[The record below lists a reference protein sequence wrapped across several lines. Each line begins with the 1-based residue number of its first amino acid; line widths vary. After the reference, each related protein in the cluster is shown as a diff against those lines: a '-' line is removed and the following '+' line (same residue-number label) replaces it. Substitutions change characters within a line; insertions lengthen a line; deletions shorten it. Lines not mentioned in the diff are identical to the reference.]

1 MRKLLRKPYRKHLS
15 KERSPCKMKW
25 RIIADSSCDIFDLDH
40 RPEDLYFA
48 TVPFVIT
55 VADRDFVDTADLDV
69 HELVSAM
76 ASSSKS
82 YTSCPSPAEWVRE
95 FGEEGNVFAITI
107 SANLSG
113 SYNSAY
119 TAREMVLEEQPDR
132 KIEILNSRGTGP
144 SLNMIIYKLRDL
156 ISQQLSFEEVSQ
168 EIHKFMDDHKLIFA
182 LSSYHNLVN
191 NGRMPKI
198 AGIVLGHLGLWGVG
212 IASEEGTIKMKKIAK
227 GGKRTLQVIM
237 NDFKERVA
245 DKGCVVISHCENE
258 EFASNLKK
266 AVESAYADMEVR
278 IMRTRGLCSYYAERG
293 GIIVGF

>member
-1 MRKLLRKPYRKHLS
+1 
-15 KERSPCKMKW
+15 MKW

-40 RPEDLYFA
+40 KPQNLYFS

-55 VADRDFVDTADLDV
+55 VDDKDFVDNEDLDV
-69 HELVSAM
+69 RELVAAM
-76 ASSSKS
+76 ASSKKS
-82 YTSCPSPAEWVRE
+82 FTSCPSPAEWIRE
-95 FGEEGNVFAITI
+95 FGEEGDVFAVTI

-113 SYNSAY
+113 SYNSAC
-119 TAREMVLEEQPDR
+119 TAKEMILENDPDR

-144 SLNMIIYKLRDL
+144 SLNMIMYKLREL
-156 ISQQLSFEEVSQ
+156 ISRGLTYEEVKQ
-168 EIHKFMDDHKLIFA
+168 EIHKYMEDHKLIFA

-227 GGKRTLQVIM
+227 GGRKTLQVIM
-237 NDFKERVA
+237 ADLKERIA
-245 DKGCVVISHCENE
+245 DKGCVVISHCEND
-258 EFASNLKK
+258 EFADKLKK
-266 AVESAYADMEVR
+266 AVQSAYADMEVR
-278 IMRTRGLCSYYAERG
+278 IMKTRGLCSYYAEKG

>member
-1 MRKLLRKPYRKHLS
+1 
-15 KERSPCKMKW
+15 MKW
-25 RIIADSSCDIFDLDH
+25 RIISDSSCDIFDLDH
-40 RPEDLYFA
+40 KPDDLYFS

-55 VADRDFVDTADLDV
+55 VDDRDFVDDDTVDV
-69 HELVSAM
+69 SELVSAM
-76 ASSSKS
+76 LVSKKS
-82 YTSCPSPAEWVRE
+82 FTSCPSPAEWIRE
-95 FGEEGNVFAITI
+95 FGNEGDVFAVTI

-113 SYNSAY
+113 SYNSAC
-119 TAREMVLEEQPDR
+119 TAKQMVLEEDPDR

-144 SLNMIIYKLRDL
+144 SLNMIIHKLRDL
-156 ISQQLSFEEVSQ
+156 ILQGLTFEEVCQ
-168 EIHKFMDDHKLIFA
+168 RIHEYMEDHKLIFA

-245 DKGCVVISHCENE
+245 NKGCIVISHCNNE
-258 EFASNLKK
+258 EFAANLRK
-266 AVESAYADMEVR
+266 AVMSIYPDMEVR
-278 IMRTRGLCSYYAERG
+278 IMNTRGLCSYYAEQG

>member
-1 MRKLLRKPYRKHLS
+1 
-15 KERSPCKMKW
+15 MKW

-40 RPEDLYFA
+40 KPQNLYFS

-55 VADRDFVDTADLDV
+55 VDDKDFVDNEDLDV
-69 HELVSAM
+69 RELVAAM
-76 ASSSKS
+76 ASSKKS
-82 YTSCPSPAEWVRE
+82 FTSCPSPAEWIRE
-95 FGEEGNVFAITI
+95 FGEEGDVFAVTI

-113 SYNSAY
+113 SYNSAC
-119 TAREMVLEEQPDR
+119 TAKEMILENDPDR

-144 SLNMIIYKLRDL
+144 SLNMIIYKLREL
-156 ISQQLSFEEVSQ
+156 ISRGLTYEEVKQ
-168 EIHKFMDDHKLIFA
+168 EIHKYMEDHKLIFA

-227 GGKRTLQVIM
+227 GGKKTLQVIL
-237 NDFKERVA
+237 NDFRERVA
-245 DKGCVVISHCENE
+245 DKESIVISHCQNE
-258 EFASNLKK
+258 SFALSLKK
-266 AVESAYADMEVR
+266 AVVAEYPGKIVK
-278 IMRTRGLCSYYAERG
+278 IMPTRGLCSYYAERG

>member
-1 MRKLLRKPYRKHLS
+1 
-15 KERSPCKMKW
+15 MKW
-25 RIIADSSCDIFDLDH
+25 RIISDSSCDIFDLDH
-40 RPEDLYFA
+40 KPNDLYFS

-55 VADRDFVDTADLDV
+55 VDDRDYVDDDTVDV
-69 HELVSAM
+69 NELVSAM
-76 ASSSKS
+76 LMSKKS
-82 YTSCPSPAEWVRE
+82 FTSCPSPAEWIRE
-95 FGEEGNVFAITI
+95 FGEEGDVFAVTI

-113 SYNSAY
+113 SYNSAC
-119 TAREMVLEEQPDR
+119 TAKQMVLEEDPDR

-156 ISQQLSFEEVSQ
+156 ILQGLTFEEVCQ
-168 EIHKFMDDHKLIFA
+168 RIHEYMEDHKLIFA

-245 DKGCVVISHCENE
+245 NKGCIVISHCNNE
-258 EFASNLKK
+258 EFAANLRK
-266 AVESAYADMEVR
+266 AVMSIYPDMEVR
-278 IMRTRGLCSYYAERG
+278 IMNTRGLCSYYAEQG

>member
-1 MRKLLRKPYRKHLS
+1 
-15 KERSPCKMKW
+15 MKW
-25 RIIADSSCDIFDLDH
+25 RIISDSSCDIFDLDH
-40 RPEDLYFA
+40 KPNDLYFS

-55 VADRDFVDTADLDV
+55 VDDRDYVDDDTVDV
-69 HELVSAM
+69 NELVSAM
-76 ASSSKS
+76 LMSKKS
-82 YTSCPSPAEWVRE
+82 FTSCPSPAEWIRE
-95 FGEEGNVFAITI
+95 FGEEGDVFAVTI

-113 SYNSAY
+113 SYNSAC
-119 TAREMVLEEQPDR
+119 TAKQMVLEEDPDR

-156 ISQQLSFEEVSQ
+156 ILQGLTFDEVCQ
-168 EIHKFMDDHKLIFA
+168 RIHEYMEDHKLIFA

-245 DKGCVVISHCENE
+245 NKGCIVISHCNNE
-258 EFASNLKK
+258 EFAANLRK
-266 AVESAYADMEVR
+266 AVMSIYPDMEVR
-278 IMRTRGLCSYYAERG
+278 IMNTRGLCSYYAEQG

>member
-1 MRKLLRKPYRKHLS
+1 
-15 KERSPCKMKW
+15 MKW

-40 RPEDLYFA
+40 KPENLYFS

-55 VADRDFVDTADLDV
+55 VDGKDFVDNADLDV

-95 FGEEGNVFAITI
+95 FGEEGDVFAITI

-113 SYNSAY
+113 SYNSAC

-144 SLNMIIYKLRDL
+144 SLNMIIYKLREL
-156 ISQQLSFEEVSQ
+156 ISQELSFEEVKQ
-168 EIHKFMDDHKLIFA
+168 EIHKFMDEHKLIFA

-245 DKGCVVISHCENE
+245 DKGCVVISHCENQ
-258 EFASNLKK
+258 EFADNLKK
-266 AVESAYADMEVR
+266 AVKSTYADMEVR